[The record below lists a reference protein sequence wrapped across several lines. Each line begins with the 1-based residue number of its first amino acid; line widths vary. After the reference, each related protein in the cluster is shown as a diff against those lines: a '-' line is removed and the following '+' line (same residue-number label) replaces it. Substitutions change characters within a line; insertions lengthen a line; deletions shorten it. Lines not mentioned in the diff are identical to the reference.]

1 MPELTTTISSLPK
14 SFLIWAIE
22 FSIWSLLDTL
32 AWYARAVTLFVDAI
46 SAAVASAVLDV
57 L

>member
-14 SFLIWAIE
+14 SCLIWAIVL
-22 FSIWSLLDTL
+22 SIWSLLDTL

>member
-1 MPELTTTISSLPK
+1 MPELTTTMSSLPK
-14 SFLIWAIE
+14 SFLIWAIV

-32 AWYARAVTLFVDAI
+32 AWYARAEILFVDAI
-46 SAAVASAVLDV
+46 SVAVASAVFDV